1 MTNAL
6 TDVRVALAE
15 ALNDANFRATAEV
28 PLTFS
33 PPLCWVAPRAPYR
46 RPGQTFGRKKVN
58 LAVVCIA
65 AQGTNAVALEA
76 VDQLTSDVADFIE
89 AMDGFRLDSEEID
102 APQLFPSAQGQ
113 EYLGAVVNVVV
124 EVARTSG

>member
-1 MTNAL
+1 MSNAL
-6 TDVRVALAE
+6 TDVRTALAQ
-15 ALNDANFRATAEV
+15 ALTTAGFRSTAEV
-28 PLTFS
+28 PQMFT

-46 RPGQTFGRKKVN
+46 QPGQTFGRKRV
-58 LAVVCIA
+58 LVGVVCLA

-76 VDQLTSDVADFIE
+76 VDQLASDVADAIE
-89 AMDGFRLDSEEID
+89 AMSGFRLDSEEID

-124 EVARTSG
+124 EVAR

>member
-1 MTNAL
+1 MSNAL
-6 TDVRVALAE
+6 TDVRQSLAE
-15 ALNDANFRATAEV
+15 ALSDANFRATAEV
-28 PLTFS
+28 PQTFS

-65 AQGTNAVALEA
+65 AQGTNAKALA
-76 VDQLTSDVADFIE
+76 DVDQLASDVADAIE

-113 EYLGAVVNVVV
+113 EYLGAVVNVWC
-124 EVARTSG
+124 EVARG

>member
-6 TDVRVALAE
+6 TDVRTALSQ
-15 ALNDANFRATAEV
+15 ALTTAGFRSTAEV
-28 PLTFS
+28 PQTFT

-46 RPGQTFGRKKVN
+46 QPGQTFGRKRIF
-58 LAVVCIA
+58 LAVVCLA
-65 AQGTNAVALEA
+65 AQGTNAKSLEA
-76 VDQLTSDVADFIE
+76 VDELASSVADAID
-89 AMDGFRLDSEEID
+89 AMAEFRLDTEEID

-124 EVARTSG
+124 EVAR

>member
-1 MTNAL
+1 MSNAL
-6 TDVRVALAE
+6 TDVREALAE
-15 ALNDANFRATAEV
+15 ALTDANFRASAEV
-28 PLTFS
+28 PQTFT

-65 AQGTNAVALEA
+65 AQGTNSVALAAAE
-76 VDQLTSDVADFIE
+76 QLASDVADAVE
-89 AMDGFRLDSEEID
+89 AMEGFRLDSEEID

-113 EYLGAVVNVVV
+113 EYLGAVVNVWC
-124 EVARTSG
+124 EVARA